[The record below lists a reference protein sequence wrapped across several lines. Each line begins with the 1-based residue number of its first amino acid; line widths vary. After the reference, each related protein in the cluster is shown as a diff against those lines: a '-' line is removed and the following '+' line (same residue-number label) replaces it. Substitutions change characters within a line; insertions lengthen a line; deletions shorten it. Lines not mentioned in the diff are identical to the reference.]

1 MAGAAG
7 QTTAPLAPAHALMQA
22 LAERPEDFELFAALR
37 LLERA
42 FAHKPRLGRAGRASD
57 DPVRLGHAPSLA
69 FAPRSI
75 AAFRPGDD
83 THPPKLDAFVL
94 GLFGP
99 NGPLPLHL
107 TEYAIDRR
115 INSRDSTLTAFAD
128 IFHHRILSLFYRAWA
143 DAEPTVHADRPDDDR
158 YRFYI
163 GALIGLASA
172 RADDDPVAGTGAR
185 AHGGRML
192 SPSRNPEGLR
202 CLLESAFR
210 EPVQVIEF
218 VAEWLPLPDSAYLRL
233 GRAREVAELG
243 RTCVMGALVRSGQQR
258 FRLRIGPLD
267 HTAFR
272 QLLPGGDALRQL
284 HALVRSYVGDE
295 QSWDVQ
301 LVLRAGQVPTT
312 RLGIGG
318 RMGLDTWMG
327 QRSWDFADADDVT
340 FQPIRHAARASA

>member
-1 MAGAAG
+1 MAGTAG
-7 QTTAPLAPAHALMQA
+7 HATAPVAPARALMQA
-22 LAERPEDFELFAALR
+22 LAERPGDFELFAALR

-42 FAHKPRLGRAGRASD
+42 FADKPRLGRAGRAGD

-83 THPPKLDAFVL
+83 ARPPKLDALVL

-115 INSRDSTLTAFAD
+115 INSRDTTLAAFAD

-143 DAEPTVHADRPDDDR
+143 DAEPTVQADRPDDDR
-158 YRFYI
+158 YRFHV
-163 GALIGLASA
+163 GALIGLANA
-172 RADDDPVAGTGAR
+172 GAGDDPVAGMGAR
-185 AHGGRML
+185 AHAGRML

-202 CLLESAFR
+202 CLLESAFG

-218 VAEWLPLPDSAYLRL
+218 VAQWLPLPPDAWLRL
-233 GRAREVAELG
+233 GRGRDVAELG
-243 RTCVMGALVRSGQQR
+243 RTCVMGALVRGGQQR
-258 FRLRIGPLD
+258 FRIRIGPLD
-267 HTAFR
+267 HAAFSR
-272 QLLPGGDALRQL
+272 LLPGGDTLRQL
-284 HALVRSYVGDE
+284 ATLVRGYVGDE
-295 QSWDVQ
+295 QAWDVQ
-301 LVLRAGQVPTT
+301 LVLRAGQVPTV

-327 QRSWDFADADDVT
+327 RRSRDLADADDVA
-340 FQPIRHAARASA
+340 FRPAGRAARAAA